1 MSCNILGINPFHNG
15 SACVLSDGNI
25 TYFLEED
32 RLSRK
37 KHDAHPFRVIGE
49 IISQFEI
56 NEIVIAGINHY
67 NNVLNYTYED
77 PFLCYIRK
85 YFRSP
90 EYDKIKNIEITN
102 VSDSHHLMHALH
114 AFYNS
119 EFNESLCFVLDS
131 GGSSK
136 KDKKNNTN
144 LKERSSIFHLTQNS
158 SQLLQSDNLT
168 IDNMCSFK
176 PKSIGVSLCEFYSE
190 VTNRLGFGNI
200 GGEGKT
206 MGLSSY
212 GKFNSKIPSLLK
224 NLSTDPNLAWF
235 ELGFAD
241 KIYKR
246 IDENIFPLKKFYDWK
261 STYSQQYN
269 YEKDL
274 AWRIQKDAQE
284 VVKNY
289 IKEYTEKTGINNVVC
304 SGGYFLNCVSNYY
317 LVKEFPNINFYFEPL
332 AHDGGTAIGAAYYR
346 WRQLNSNFKP
356 KKQKT
361 LYYGPKYSK
370 EQLIEGIKKYGNI

>member
-1 MSCNILGINPFHNG
+1 
-15 SACVLSDGNI
+15 
-25 TYFLEED
+25 
-32 RLSRK
+32 
-37 KHDAHPFRVIGE
+37 
-49 IISQFEI
+49 
-56 NEIVIAGINHY
+56 
-67 NNVLNYTYED
+67 
-77 PFLCYIRK
+77 
-85 YFRSP
+85 
-90 EYDKIKNIEITN
+90 
-102 VSDSHHLMHALH
+102 
-114 AFYNS
+114 
-119 EFNESLCFVLDS
+119 
-131 GGSSK
+131 
-136 KDKKNNTN
+136 
-144 LKERSSIFHLTQNS
+144 
-158 SQLLQSDNLT
+158 
-168 IDNMCSFK
+168 MCSFK